1 MRLGNICFMLFL
13 CLSSFAQ
20 SLTGSVL
27 DTSQT
32 PIENVSVILSDSDG
46 RPVSFCH
53 TDVNGKFLLDTS
65 KASPTDYVSFSC
77 IGYSKLDKAINELK
91 SGQVII
97 LQNDEFVLKEVKVK
111 ANKIIQS
118 GDTLTYSVSA
128 FRQKQDR
135 TISDVLAK
143 MPGITVMPSGEI
155 KYQGK
160 AINKFYIEG
169 IDLLGGKYSVASEN
183 IKADQ
188 VKNVQIYQDHQPV
201 KVLKDVQF
209 SDQAALNLVL
219 SEDAKNV
226 WQGYIDAGVGTNL
239 EGESSILRD
248 SKVMEMLFSKKKQ
261 SISMFKTN
269 NTGKNIEH
277 ELIDYTAARTYLSS
291 STPLID
297 DVALNTPTIDAE
309 KYIFNNSNLIASN
322 WLFKTG
328 KDSDLRFQLNGLIDK
343 TDVSGQISRI
353 LIDSGLEGDI
363 ITEEQNI
370 TKKRNEWSGELTYK
384 INKEQFYLS
393 NIAKG
398 YIDFNHSDGINK
410 YNQQLYS
417 QNAKIQKRY
426 FTDNFELIKTF
437 SEHKSFSLKT
447 RFIIDQLPTSLLLI
461 DGHTEELRQNKMEW
475 EATTG
480 FRHKLFGMY
489 ITYDAGV
496 SSKAQDLELSS
507 LGSGNTYKYNE
518 TRVFLTPSLSYN
530 TPVLK
535 INAAVR
541 CNIIYRNAD
550 GQKNVRPSI
559 GPRLF
564 VNYKLTGKWNTS
576 FLYSHMFSPNSFN
589 EYIKG
594 PVFSNYYTI
603 FHGNNKLKHT
613 TLDMVSSLWKY
624 HDTIHGLFANVNLS
638 YSFLNKITMFES
650 TYSNLFYYKKATD
663 QTTYN
668 SSASI
673 SGEIGKSIG
682 WGKLSLSL
690 QSSFTS
696 NKYQLLINKEIS
708 DCNSNNYSGGFEIS
722 YHPWDFFSLEY
733 NTTLNINNRQYKNK
747 DRYNSNFKYFHHK
760 LKLISFIGKF
770 QIEFINDY
778 FRSNDKSISSILF
791 SDLSVSYRKKSWEAM
806 VLFNNIVGVSNIEQT
821 YSTNNQIV
829 FSSTK
834 LRPREIMLKLSFAL

>member
-277 ELIDYTAARTYLSS
+277 ELIDYTATRTYLSS

-297 DVALNTPTIDAE
+297 DVALNTPTIDA
-309 KYIFNNSNLIASN
+309 
-322 WLFKTG
+322 
-328 KDSDLRFQLNGLIDK
+328 
-343 TDVSGQISRI
+343 
-353 LIDSGLEGDI
+353 
-363 ITEEQNI
+363 
-370 TKKRNEWSGELTYK
+370 
-384 INKEQFYLS
+384 
-393 NIAKG
+393 
-398 YIDFNHSDGINK
+398 
-410 YNQQLYS
+410 
-417 QNAKIQKRY
+417 
-426 FTDNFELIKTF
+426 
-437 SEHKSFSLKT
+437 
-447 RFIIDQLPTSLLLI
+447 
-461 DGHTEELRQNKMEW
+461 
-475 EATTG
+475 
-480 FRHKLFGMY
+480 
-489 ITYDAGV
+489 
-496 SSKAQDLELSS
+496 
-507 LGSGNTYKYNE
+507 
-518 TRVFLTPSLSYN
+518 
-530 TPVLK
+530 
-535 INAAVR
+535 
-541 CNIIYRNAD
+541 
-550 GQKNVRPSI
+550 
-559 GPRLF
+559 
-564 VNYKLTGKWNTS
+564 
-576 FLYSHMFSPNSFN
+576 
-589 EYIKG
+589 
-594 PVFSNYYTI
+594 
-603 FHGNNKLKHT
+603 
-613 TLDMVSSLWKY
+613 
-624 HDTIHGLFANVNLS
+624 
-638 YSFLNKITMFES
+638 
-650 TYSNLFYYKKATD
+650 
-663 QTTYN
+663 
-668 SSASI
+668 
-673 SGEIGKSIG
+673 
-682 WGKLSLSL
+682 
-690 QSSFTS
+690 
-696 NKYQLLINKEIS
+696 
-708 DCNSNNYSGGFEIS
+708 
-722 YHPWDFFSLEY
+722 
-733 NTTLNINNRQYKNK
+733 
-747 DRYNSNFKYFHHK
+747 
-760 LKLISFIGKF
+760 
-770 QIEFINDY
+770 
-778 FRSNDKSISSILF
+778 
-791 SDLSVSYRKKSWEAM
+791 
-806 VLFNNIVGVSNIEQT
+806 
-821 YSTNNQIV
+821 
-829 FSSTK
+829 
-834 LRPREIMLKLSFAL
+834 